1 MSTDTPHIAAVVY
14 DPGEHIETLLEEA
27 ARELRRQG
35 VRVGGLVQRS
45 VRDNPEDRCR
55 IELESVGSGT
65 VYPLTQALGSQSQS
79 CALDPAK
86 LADASMVIR
95 EAISAAADL
104 VLVNKFGAQE
114 AAGGGLRDEMLEI
127 AVAGI
132 PLLTSV
138 PRRFLDEWH
147 AFMGDGATL
156 LPMSLDAIVCWW
168 KGIRQSSAI
177 PH

>member
-1 MSTDTPHIAAVVY
+1 MDQPQIAAVVY
-14 DPGEHIETLLEEA
+14 DPGEHIETLLEDA

-55 IELESVGSGT
+55 IELESVGSGA

-95 EAISAAADL
+95 EAILEAADL
-104 VLVNKFGAQE
+104 VMVNKFGAQE

-138 PRRFLDEWH
+138 PRRFLGEWH
-147 AFMGDGATL
+147 AFMSDTAVL
-156 LPMSLDAIVCWW
+156 LPMSLGAIVGWW
-168 KGIRQSSAI
+168 NGVRHESAA
-177 PH
+177 PT